1 MKTYELKS
9 VFPAWHFEPATV
21 RQLKVLGF
29 FGKDISLPL
38 TKGVCSGIIGR
49 LFSDPANKHLW
60 TAYVY
65 TTGDEDDLSTDLH
78 AHDKAVLARTVIPA
92 DWQPKRGP
100 SIPSQTQKALERLV
114 GEVLKDGSPF
124 DDPLP
129 NVKIVGTAFCF
140 TGVFEFGT
148 RNECQAA
155 VTSRGGTVTPRINH
169 NTDVLVVGND
179 PNPAWSHGGYGN
191 KILEAMVLKLH
202 RLKPIIIPELYWR
215 ALLNEVT
222 GNAAPVN

>member
-65 TTGDEDDLSTDLH
+65 PG
-78 AHDKAVLARTVIPA
+78 
-92 DWQPKRGP
+92 
-100 SIPSQTQKALERLV
+100 
-114 GEVLKDGSPF
+114 F
-124 DDPLP
+124 
-129 NVKIVGTAFCF
+129 
-140 TGVFEFGT
+140 
-148 RNECQAA
+148 
-155 VTSRGGTVTPRINH
+155 
-169 NTDVLVVGND
+169 
-179 PNPAWSHGGYGN
+179 
-191 KILEAMVLKLH
+191 
-202 RLKPIIIPELYWR
+202 PI
-215 ALLNEVT
+215 
-222 GNAAPVN
+222 